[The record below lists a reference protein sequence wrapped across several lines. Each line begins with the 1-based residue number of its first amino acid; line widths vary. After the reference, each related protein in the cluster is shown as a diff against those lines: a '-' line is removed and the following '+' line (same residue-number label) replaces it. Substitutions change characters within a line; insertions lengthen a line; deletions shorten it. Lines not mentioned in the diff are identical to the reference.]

1 MEINSSNSKLIPGIG
16 RIPFP
21 AYRGDEPYIFVS
33 YAHNN
38 ADIVFAEINRWN
50 KQGYNIWYDEGIA
63 PGNEWEDEIANALE
77 NCTLFVVFIT
87 PDSVESQ
94 NCRDEIYFALDAK
107 LPIIAIHLKETALKG
122 GLKLRMSSIQAILKY
137 NMNEEEYIYKYATAF
152 NKYGFTIPTILRNN
166 EKTDNY
172 APLELNDANLTMV
185 AEMLLKNVYNDPGPG
200 GFSKETKTNAVHRAL
215 RTFQIA
221 EAAGGKIYPKDYT
234 MGIRVFG
241 DKSDPID
248 ILEKAQISYG
258 KAMKERGWSHGR
270 FDCEKKTTNLE
281 PLGYRTEYLE
291 NEMER
296 EIQSLQSSGYD
307 FFIPVTNKEKEV
319 LFKQVKKEI
328 DSTTSSN
335 ALEDIKYKYSNFIEI
350 IDLVNDAHI
359 RLSNS
364 TD

>member
-87 PDSVESQ
+87 PESVESQ
-94 NCRDEIYFALDAK
+94 NCRDEIYFALDDK
-107 LPIIAIHLKETALKG
+107 LPIIAIYLKETALKG

-152 NKYGFTIPTILRNN
+152 NAYGFKIPSILRNN

-172 APLELNDANLTMV
+172 DPLEINNENLGMI
-185 AEMLLKNVYNDPGPG
+185 AEMLLKNAYKDPGPEE
-200 GFSKETKTNAVHRAL
+200 FSKETRINAEHRAL
-215 RTFQIA
+215 RTFLIA

-234 MGIRVFG
+234 MGIKIFG
-241 DKSDPID
+241 DNSDPIE
-248 ILEKAQISYG
+248 IFEKAQMLYG
-258 KAMKERGWSHGR
+258 KAMNERGWSHGR
-270 FDCEKKTTNLE
+270 YDCEKKTTNLE

-291 NEMER
+291 NEMEM
-296 EIQSLQSSGYD
+296 EIRSLQSSGYD
-307 FFIPVTNKEKEV
+307 YFIPITNEEKET
-319 LFKQVKKEI
+319 LFKQVKEEI
-328 DSTTSSN
+328 ENTTSSN

-350 IDLVNDAHI
+350 VDLVNDAHI
-359 RLSNS
+359 RL
-364 TD
+364 DK